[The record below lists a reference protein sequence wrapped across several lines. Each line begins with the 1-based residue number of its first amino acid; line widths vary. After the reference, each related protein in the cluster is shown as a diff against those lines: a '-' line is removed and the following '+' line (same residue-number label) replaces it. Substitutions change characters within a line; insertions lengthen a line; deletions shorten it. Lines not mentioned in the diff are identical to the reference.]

1 MSSARARWL
10 LLLTLAVGILAL
22 GAVWYKAS
30 RLSEA
35 HPPQPGGT
43 YVEGVAG
50 APSHIN
56 PLFDSTNDVDKDL
69 VALIFSGLTRL
80 GPDGEVL
87 PDLAESWDISNDG
100 LTYTFHLRDGVLWHD
115 GQPFTA
121 DDVVFTFKAL
131 QDDNYRGEP
140 ARAELFRSLT
150 VAKIDDLTVTITLA
164 QPFAPVL
171 AYLSIGILPQH
182 LLGDLD
188 ASQLY
193 ASPFNQQ
200 PVGTGPFRLVD
211 LSGDHAVLTSNPTYH
226 LGEPYLRRL
235 ELRFYTDEPTLLKAL
250 KDGQVLG
257 AFFRSP
263 LSDVDRQYLEGNDRW
278 QILQL
283 PSTTYTIL
291 YFNDTLPQLQDKQV
305 RQALAYATDRDTI
318 AATILDNQAVRSDS
332 PIPAGTWAYYS
343 ALDGYSYDP
352 TQAASLLDQAGWVLQ
367 LNGVRAKDGQELRLN
382 LVTNSDDLRTAVAG
396 AIARAWSALGV
407 QTTVS
412 TQQPTNLLRDM
423 LMPHQFDVALYGF
436 DSGLDPDPYP
446 AWHSS
451 QTAAG
456 GNNLAGF
463 ADPQSDALLE
473 QARQTSD
480 VATRKVLY
488 RQFQEI
494 FATEM
499 PSLPLYQRTLTYV
512 IDGRLQGVEPL
523 VLFDSSSRFT
533 EVRQWHLEAK

>member
-10 LLLTLAVGILAL
+10 LLLTLTVGVLAL
-22 GAVWYKAS
+22 GAVWYRAS
-30 RLSEA
+30 RLSQA
-35 HPPQPGGT
+35 HPPEPGGT
-43 YVEGVAG
+43 YTEGIAG

-56 PLFDSTNDVDKDL
+56 PLFDSANDVDKDL
-69 VALIFSGLTRL
+69 SALIFSGLTRL

-87 PDLAESWDISNDG
+87 PDLAESWDIDDNG
-100 LTYTFHLRDGVLWHD
+100 LSYIFHLREGVLWHD
-115 GQPFTA
+115 GEPFTA

-150 VAKIDDLTVTITLA
+150 VSKIDDLTVRVDLA

-171 AYLSIGILPQH
+171 AYLSVGILPQH

-188 ASQLY
+188 AGQLY

-200 PVGTGPFRLVD
+200 PIGTGPFRLLD
-211 LSGDHAVLTSNPTYH
+211 LSGDRAVLASNPSYH

-235 ELRFYTDEPTLLKAL
+235 ELRFFTDEPTLLKAL
-250 KDGQVLG
+250 KEGQVLG

-263 LSDVDRQYLEGNDRW
+263 LSADDRLYVESNDRW
-278 QILQL
+278 QVLQL

-291 YFNDTLPQLQDKQV
+291 YFNNALPSLQDQRV

-318 AATILDNQAVRSDS
+318 TTAILDGQAVRADS
-332 PIPAGTWAYYS
+332 PIPTGTWAHFS
-343 ALDGYSYDP
+343 ALEGYKYDP
-352 TQAASLLDQAGWVLQ
+352 TRAAALLDEAGWVMQ
-367 LNGVRAKDGQELRLN
+367 PGGVRAKDGQELRLN
-382 LVTNSDDLRTAVAG
+382 LVTNEEGSRVAVAD
-396 AIARAWSALGV
+396 AIAGSWSALGIP
-407 QTTVS
+407 TVVS
-412 TQQPTNLLRDM
+412 PQQPTSLLRDA
-423 LMPHQFDVALYGF
+423 LMPHHFDVALYGF

-463 ADPQSDALLE
+463 VDPQSDLLLE
-473 QARQTSD
+473 MARQTSD
-480 VATRKVLY
+480 VATRKALY

-494 FATEM
+494 FAWEM

-512 IDGRLQGVEPL
+512 VDRRLQGIESL
-523 VLFDSSSRFT
+523 VLFDSSSRFS
-533 EVRQWHLEAK
+533 EIRQWHLEAK